1 MGPSEVVP
9 TTKLLYV
16 TILGD
21 TTSKGYTARRAAAKS
36 ARTCCR
42 LVDEASVPRTQHHQ
56 THMYPAATQ
65 GGITAM
71 EHTSDLVVLRARRFE
86 RSLCSTSLA
95 RSPAARSGRSISSRW
110 EQAETHQ
117 HKEQPSNPV
126 RPMLPDPT
134 HPCPHCRPHTKS
146 YKTHRGSRKSKYT
159 IYTRPEPDIPQRIT
173 RDTPELERTQ
183 NKYPPKSETLRYNAA
198 GNHPT

>member
-1 MGPSEVVP
+1 MDPSEVLP

-42 LVDEASVPRTQHHQ
+42 LVDEASLPCTQHHQ
-56 THMYPAATQ
+56 THLYLAATQ

-117 HKEQPSNPV
+117 HKKQPSNPV

-146 YKTHRGSRKSKYT
+146 YMK
-159 IYTRPEPDIPQRIT
+159 
-173 RDTPELERTQ
+173 RTEAAA
-183 NKYPPKSETLRYNAA
+183 NPNTLYIQDLSHTSHK
-198 GNHPT
+198 G

>member
-1 MGPSEVVP
+1 MPTRSIASVLKSHDKFSIMSGPAMDPSEVAP
-9 TTKLLYV
+9 TTKLLYA

-42 LVDEASVPRTQHHQ
+42 LVDEASLPCTQHHQ
-56 THMYPAATQ
+56 THLYLAATQ

-117 HKEQPSNPV
+117 HKKQPSNPV
-126 RPMLPDPT
+126 SPMLPDPT

-146 YKTHRGSRKSKYT
+146 YIK
-159 IYTRPEPDIPQRIT
+159 
-173 RDTPELERTQ
+173 RTEAAA
-183 NKYPPKSETLRYNAA
+183 NPNTLYIQDLSHTSHK
-198 GNHPT
+198 G